1 MAYGRDRLSLLVGIL
16 QISKENGLPWWVRG
30 KRIGLQYRTSRRRS
44 LIPGQEDP
52 WRRTW
57 QPTPV
62 FLPEE
67 SHAQRSLVGSMRLQ
81 IVGHDG
87 VATLSLDHHPE
98 TTLRQ

>member
-67 SHAQRSLVGSMRLQ
+67 SHAQRSLGSQ
-81 IVGHDG
+81 ESD
-87 VATLSLDHHPE
+87 
-98 TTLRQ
+98 TT